1 MFFDE
6 IKKYPRPLQLSI
18 FEGMFT
24 SIMIGGGVT
33 FIVPFALFLGANN
46 LEIGFLLAFPAL
58 FAAFSQL
65 GSIKLLDFYKQ
76 RRKAITTIV
85 FLQALS
91 WLMIALIPFL
101 FPQNQI
107 FALIVIYTIGN
118 IVGSIG
124 GPIWQ
129 SWMSN
134 LTPKEILGEYFGV
147 RNALTGAIVF
157 TTMLIAGLLLN
168 FIEPSLTLYAF
179 SAIFLFSSLG
189 RLTSSIIFRKID
201 DPECIIEKDSTKFL
215 TFVSQLRKDNFGY
228 FVLFGSLMT
237 FAIALVGPF
246 LSVYLLENLGLKS
259 DYFTYT
265 LIICA
270 TTMAALI
277 SMPYWGKIID
287 KYGSIKTLK
296 ATGLLASFYPI
307 LLILVRDPIGLI
319 FIEALSGIIFSGFN
333 LCLANFI
340 YESFKHEKIVKYAGY
355 QAALF
360 GIATFAGVMISGWIH
375 TYSISFGILS
385 NTFFVVC
392 AIAVI
397 ARFTIYT
404 LLIGKIKEVRET
416 KDIKD
421 KTLIISVLTFEPI
434 RESLFA
440 NAFMLISKTENLTI
454 RGVKTFGGIAK
465 KGIITAEEYTKN
477 ASKFAESNLET
488 VENITKKNICTMR
501 EIIRK
506 RKEKAEKK

>member
-1 MFFDE
+1 MFLDG
-6 IKKYPRPLQLSI
+6 IKKYPVPLQLSI
-18 FEGMFT
+18 IEGMFA
-24 SIMIGGGVT
+24 SIMTGGGVT
-33 FIVPFALFLGANN
+33 FIVPFALFLGANS

-58 FAAFSQL
+58 FAAFAQL

-76 RRKAITTIV
+76 RKKAIITIT
-85 FLQALS
+85 FFQSIS
-91 WLMIALIPFL
+91 WLLIALIPF
-101 FPQNQI
+101 FFAQNQI

-118 IVGSIG
+118 IIGSLS
-124 GPIWQ
+124 GPLWQ

-134 LTPKEILGEYFGV
+134 LTPREILGEYFGL
-147 RNALTGAIVF
+147 RNSLTGVVVF
-157 TTMLIAGLLLN
+157 LAMLLGGVLLK

-179 SAIFLFSSLG
+179 SAIFLLSFFGRFISSL
-189 RLTSSIIFRKID
+189 TFRKIED
-201 DPECIIEKDSTKFL
+201 SDFILEKDSTNFI

-246 LSVYLLENLGLKS
+246 LSVYLLQNLGLQK

-270 TTMAALI
+270 SAVTTLI

-287 KYGSIKTLK
+287 KYGSIKTIK
-296 ATGLLASFYPI
+296 ATGFLASLYPI
-307 LLILVRDPIGLI
+307 LLIIVRDPLGLI

-340 YESFKHEKIVKYAGY
+340 YESFKQEKIIKYASY

-360 GIATFAGVMISGWIH
+360 GIATFFGVMLSGWIQ
-375 TYSISFGILS
+375 TYTISFAILS

-392 AIAVI
+392 AIAVLI
-397 ARFTIYT
+397 RFTIYT
-404 LLIGKIKEVRET
+404 ALVNKIKEVRET
-416 KDIKD
+416 KEIKN

-440 NAFMLISKTENLTI
+440 NAFFIISKTEDFTI
-454 RGVKTFGGIAK
+454 KGVKTVGGIAK
-465 KGIITAEEYTKN
+465 KGISTAEEYSKN
-477 ASKFAESNLET
+477 ASKFAEDRIEN
-488 VENITKKNICTMR
+488 VEIITKKNIDNVK
-501 EIIRK
+501 ELIKKRK
-506 RKEKAEKK
+506 RSL